1 LGFKIEEDD
10 RPVITNDFMRSLC
23 PAIQRLSGPTLYLT
37 EMGYFKSGWGILTG
51 DELYLYKNKDD
62 MKHSMMIVVQGAQII
77 GSPSDPP
84 IEFLNN

>member
-1 LGFKIEEDD
+1 
-10 RPVITNDFMRSLC
+10 
-23 PAIQRLSGPTLYLT
+23 
-37 EMGYFKSGWGILTG
+37 MGYFKSGWGILTG

-62 MKHSMMIVVQGAQII
+62 MKHSIMIVVQGAQII